1 MAVGNFSLYVLCIFF
16 GCALALIAAQNSKKV
31 PRSTV
36 GKSWLGAVASKKWNQ
51 QMSNWFNNF
60 ASSYHSQSPHYY
72 LDSSNEGHAKCTD
85 HQLQFRLTMHQTEH
99 LRHTSNN
106 TKRIS
111 LLNPQ
116 QFHRKTVQLLLKP
129 KVSSPQV
136 GGWSCSTI
144 KSLP

>member
-1 MAVGNFSLYVLCIFF
+1 MYVLVYFLGVRWRC
-16 GCALALIAAQNSKKV
+16 LLLSAQKKV
-31 PRSTV
+31 H
-36 GKSWLGAVASKKWNQ
+36 SWGWCGSCCQ
-51 QMSNWFNNF
+51 QKVKLTKIQLIQQFYFFIPSPK
-60 ASSYHSQSPHYY
+60 PHYY